1 MRTLRKNKQTIYYA
15 TNTARTAESTTETI
29 TVDGKTVYIDEGDY
43 TITYSVPTAVLANI
57 SFSGGDSKDVEF
69 GLDMSAY
76 DAIIVL
82 DKNAIPITE
91 TSLIWFETAPPSTAN
106 DGSTADYSVV
116 AVRHSLN
123 HMKAILK
130 RRVKN
135 GDNSETQLNEPE
147 TSSEPGQGV

>member
-15 TNTARTAESTTETI
+15 LKSERETESTEDKI
-29 TVDGKTVYIDEGDY
+29 IVDGEEVAIDEGGY
-43 TITYSVPTAVLANI
+43 EIYYSVPEAFSANI
-57 SFSGGDSKDVEF
+57 SFSGGDSTDVEF

-76 DAIIVL
+76 DAIIVYDTEAL
-82 DKNAIPITE
+82 PITE
-91 TSLIWFETAPPSTAN
+91 TSLIWFETEPPEDEN

-123 HMKAILK
+123 YTKAILK

-135 GDNSETQLNEPE
+135 GN
-147 TSSEPGQGV
+147 